1 MGKVSAIAVTFL
13 GLGVWVAPSFDFGK
27 EFT

>member
-1 MGKVSAIAVTFL
+1 MVKVSAIAVTLL
-13 GLGVWVAPSFDFGK
+13 GLGVWVAPSFTFGK